1 MPRNPANHHQGPAP
15 RPKMATAHDGSD
27 HQAFINSLWGNV
39 PSRVGS
45 SSTPASKPASTSK
58 SFGGSSGGSSRRA
71 APTDP
76 IRSWTNE
83 ELVAGEKRQ
92 QDKIYNS
99 YKDNTPD
106 GSMVKPFTSMPDQRA
121 SELNADIARD
131 SSYTIRNEV
140 DRRGRAMRTRARK
153 NNQ

>member
-58 SFGGSSGGSSRRA
+58 SSGGSYGGSSRRA
-71 APTDP
+71 APADP

-83 ELVAGEKRQ
+83 ELAAGAYRQ
-92 QDKIYNS
+92 
-99 YKDNTPD
+99 
-106 GSMVKPFTSMPDQRA
+106 GA
-121 SELNADIARD
+121 ARD
-131 SSYTIRNEV
+131 RAAREIHTSDASGMRDAANVRIQTANDSSSVINNEIE
-140 DRRGRAMRTRARK
+140 RRSREVRARARK